1 MTFFA
6 AALSIVIFNTSGV
19 VTVTIISPIWVA
31 IFILATW
38 PVLASNNVHISHLL
52 PWIKKQIKS
61 HPIPSSTATRSRVE
75 SHV

>member
-1 MTFFA
+1 MTFFS

-19 VTVTIISPIWVA
+19 VTVSIVSPIWVA

-38 PVLASNNVHISHLL
+38 PLLASNDVHISRLF

-61 HPIPSSTATRSRVE
+61 HSEPSSTTTMSRVP